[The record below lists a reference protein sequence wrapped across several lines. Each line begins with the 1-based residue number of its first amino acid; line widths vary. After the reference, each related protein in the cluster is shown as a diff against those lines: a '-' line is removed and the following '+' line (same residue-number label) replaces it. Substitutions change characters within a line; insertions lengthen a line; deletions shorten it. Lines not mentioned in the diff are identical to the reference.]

1 MPVTM
6 LGAQPHSGAV
16 DPENRFAVLRAVAE
30 QAEPVSGRAIAG
42 ELIAGELKVS
52 LSRWLIGR
60 K

>member
-1 MPVTM
+1 M